1 MSQELTKHSFDEDLE
16 GEEWRGVI
24 GYEDLY
30 IISNMGRVRSLDR
43 TYPFR
48 GDFQR
53 SNTGKLL
60 TLTLSKTG
68 YLVFNLARAGV
79 YKTRQV
85 HQLVSESFLNHF
97 SNKKM
102 HVDHINGVRTDNRLT
117 NLQIL
122 SARDNAG
129 KGLRCGWNQSGSKG
143 VYADRHKWRVSFWID
158 KRRLHLGNYGTV
170 EEADKVYQTALK
182 NMDLYTNHKEFK
194 QLILNK
200 YYEQSAT
207 KN

>member
-1 MSQELTKHSFDEDLE
+1 MSQELTKYSFDEDLE
-16 GEEWRGVI
+16 GEEWREVF

-30 IISNMGRVRSLDR
+30 LISNMGRVRSLDR
-43 TYPFR
+43 TYVFKKV
-48 GDFQR
+48 FKR
-53 SNTGKLL
+53 SNKGRLL
-60 TLTLSKTG
+60 TPTLSPTG
-68 YLVFNLARAGV
+68 YFVLNLARSGK

-102 HVDHINGVRTDNRLT
+102 HVDHINGVRTDNRLS
-117 NLQIL
+117 NLQVL

-129 KGLRCGWNQSGSKG
+129 KGLRCGWNQSGAKG
-143 VYADRHKWRVSFWID
+143 VYTDRHRWRTEFWID
-158 KRRLHLGNYGTV
+158 KRRLHLGSYGTV
-170 EEADKVYQTALK
+170 EEANKVYQTALK
-182 NMDLYTNHKEFK
+182 NMHLYTNHKEFK